1 MSMSFADVDEIL
13 RIIDQFPAAEIR
25 LKHGDLKLYVKRKC
39 CVHGSESNYQLSQPL
54 STGVPNE
61 TYK

>member
-1 MSMSFADVDEIL
+1 MSMSFADIDEIL

-39 CVHGSESNYQLSQPL
+39 CVHGSENNYQLS
-54 STGVPNE
+54 
-61 TYK
+61 